1 MESKSYPFPDYNQK
15 PRAFLVDTY
24 VNRGISFT
32 KGEGCYLI
40 DAYGHRYLDLA
51 TNYGVNIFGYNHP
64 YINYCLKEQLEKLI
78 TLHCSFDHELRFL
91 AAEKL
96 VRFCGGNLSQA
107 YFSNS
112 GAEAI
117 EAALK
122 FAVLASGKKKFIACQ
137 GSYHGKTLGAL
148 SATFSQKYRHYFEPL
163 LWEFNFIPYG
173 DVQALE
179 QAINEQVAAFLV
191 EPIQG
196 ESGINLPAPGYLR
209 KAIEICRKNGVL
221 MIVDEIQSGLGRTG
235 SFLASGDEIESYD
248 ILCLGKG
255 LAGGLPVG
263 ATLVSSTIATKIT
276 KGIHSSTFGG
286 NPLVCAGILAT
297 LNLITGSLL
306 MRVKEIGNYFLRCL
320 KELAHEKIAEVRGS
334 GLMIGI
340 DLREKRDAFLKA
352 LQNRG
357 IIALPAG
364 ENVVRFLPPYIIE
377 RNQVDEAVDI
387 ISQILVHLYFE

>member
-1 MESKSYPFPDYNQK
+1 MESVIQLFPNHHQE

-32 KGEGCYLI
+32 RGEGCYLI
-40 DAYGHRYLDLA
+40 DTYGHRYLDLA

-64 YINYCLKEQLEKLI
+64 YINHCLKEQMERLI
-78 TLHCSFDHELRFL
+78 TLHCSFNHELRSQ

-96 VRFCGGNLSQA
+96 VQFCGGGLSQV

-122 FAVLASGKKKFIACQ
+122 FAVLATGKKKFIACR

-148 SATFSQKYRHYFEPL
+148 SATFSPKYRHQFEPL

-173 DVQALE
+173 DAQALE

-196 ESGINLPAPGYLR
+196 ESGINLPSPGYLK
-209 KAIEICRKNGVL
+209 KAAEICRKNGVL

-235 SFLASGDEIESYD
+235 SFLASSNELETYD

-263 ATLVSSTIATKIT
+263 ATLVSSAIAAKIT
-276 KGIHSSTFGG
+276 KGIHTSTFGG

-297 LNLITGSLL
+297 LNLITSSLL
-306 MRVKEIGNYFLRCL
+306 MRVKEMGNYFLRSL
-320 KELAHEKIAEVRGS
+320 NQLTHGKIVEVRGS

-364 ENVVRFLPPYIIE
+364 EKVVRFLPPFIIE
-377 RNQVDEAVDI
+377 RNQVDNALDI
-387 ISQILVHLYFE
+387 ISQVVAHF